1 MDVLNLR
8 ETVLA
13 LAGVDAVV
21 YSSTGSGMRTSVT
34 PIARRPRT
42 SAMPSTTRVSDAS
55 STSPA

>member
-21 YSSTGSGMRTSVT
+21 YLIHGLGDADFRHTDRE
-34 PIARRPRT
+34 APRT